1 MFHIGVA
8 TQHPPLPDANE
19 LSELGT
25 NFIKKCLTVDA
36 VLRPTA
42 SELMNHPWM
51 VQFMDTLRSY
61 EEEELATAPLWKF
74 HRSRT
79 SKVLVSHDRRQ
90 FSGRKKSKLL
100 TWTRPSLPRL
110 EPKAVHRPPNYDII
124 VSFLWLD
131 STTPSPLSAY
141 SPFSSLVFSTALDT
155 RIYV

>member
-61 EEEELATAPLWKF
+61 EEEELATSPPLEIPSEQDF
-74 HRSRT
+74 EGAS
-79 SKVLVSHDRRQ
+79 VARQ
-90 FSGRKKSKLL
+90 AAILREK
-100 TWTRPSLPRL
+100 
-110 EPKAVHRPPNYDII
+110 EVEAINM
-124 VSFLWLD
+124 D
-131 STTPSPLSAY
+131 SPQSASPGTESSA
-141 SPFSSLVFSTALDT
+141 STA
-155 RIYV
+155 